1 MRKWNALVLI
11 LPLLLV
17 GCDSDDNPSS
27 PAPVV
32 PATPTPTPTATPT
45 PAASSPYA
53 GNWIY
58 RTTLTAV
65 DANCGHTA
73 ADIGR
78 TEAPVA
84 VTIASDGTFSL
95 RGGSPGR
102 IDSAGNISFGL
113 AATSGTCAA
122 GVANGGCRDT
132 DHCDGTSVQAGDVSK
147 WTLFRQ

>member
-1 MRKWNALVLI
+1 MRKWNALVLL

-32 PATPTPTPTATPT
+32 PATPTPTPTTT

-65 DANCGHTA
+65 DGNCGHTPG
-73 ADIGR
+73 DIGSS
-78 TEAPVA
+78 EAPVG
-84 VTIASDGTFSL
+84 VTIASDGTFAI
-95 RGGSPGR
+95 RGGSEGR
-102 IDSAGNISFGL
+102 IDSAGNVSFTL
-113 AATSGTCAA
+113 ASRGGNCVSGTAA
-122 GVANGGCRDT
+122 GGCRDT